1 NAETEMARK
10 KEMIMNLSIQR
21 KAEYE
26 RRRAQKE
33 KEFEKIKEEERY
45 IGFH

>member
-1 NAETEMARK
+1 MARK
-10 KEMIMNLSIQR
+10 KEMIMNMSIQR

-33 KEFEKIKEEERY
+33 QEYLRLKEEER
-45 IGFH
+45 